1 MSASTTT
8 VQLRSA
14 ADTVAQDWPRL
25 RDYLAGHGLTLEIEP
40 APRQFA
46 GGFANLNYLVMID
59 DHEAVLRR
67 PPMGPLPPGADDLA
81 LDARILTDIGPSFPL
96 APRATHLRCEQRRRG
111 TGGVRTCKSLW
122 APVVVKKKT

>member
-1 MSASTTT
+1 MSASTAT

-46 GGFANLNYLVMID
+46 GGFAHLTYLVMID
-59 DHEAVLRR
+59 GHEAVLRR
-67 PPMGPLPPGADDLA
+67 PPMGPLPPGAYDM
-81 LDARILTDIGPSFPL
+81 AREARLPTLIGSSFPL
-96 APRATHLRCEQRRRG
+96 PPRPPHLFTDG
-111 TGGVRTCKSLW
+111 SVLW
-122 APVVVKKKT
+122 APFPNT